1 MEFTALSLEALLDCL
16 TSSASHLTDP
26 RRKSNATKYTMRDAI
41 LGAFSMFFMQNESFL
56 EHQRQMTSLHGKS
69 NAQTIFGIFNIPTNQ
84 QIKNILDGIPAAALI
99 GVFDWVYQAMRDQ
112 GLLQS
117 FEYLGGLMVALD
129 GTQYHSSQKIK
140 CDCCSSRQHANGK
153 VTYFHSAIL
162 PVIVAPSQSQVISL
176 APELITPQDGH
187 EKQDCEVEAAKRW
200 VRKHASK
207 MKGHQITLLGDDI
220 YSRQP
225 MCEDIIAAEMNFV
238 FTCLPESHTHLYES
252 LEALDK
258 LGSIKELEIKQGSK
272 SRHETL
278 TYRYVNDVPING
290 SKRSFNI
297 NWCEVKVIRDSDKKV
312 LYNNAFATKHELDEE
327 SVVQV
332 VEAGRSRWKTENEN
346 HNILKTKGYHLEHNF
361 GHGQEHLAST
371 LLILNLIAFLFH
383 TVMHLVDEKYQEIRK
398 KRGTRKGFFQDITSL
413 TKYLLFDSWQALL
426 DFMLYGSTPPLHS
439 HSP

>member
-1 MEFTALSLEALLDCL
+1 MEFTPLSPKALLDHL
-16 TSSASHLTDP
+16 HSSISQLTDS

-69 NAQTIFGIFNIPTNQ
+69 NAQTMFGIFNIPTNQ
-84 QIKNILDGIPAAALI
+84 QIKNILDGIPATALI
-99 GVFDWVYQAMRDQ
+99 GVFDWVYRVMRDQ

-129 GTQYHSSQKIK
+129 GTQYYSSQKIK
-140 CDCCSSRQHANGK
+140 CKCCSSRQHANGK
-153 VTYFHSAIL
+153 VTYYHSAIL
-162 PVIVAPSQSQVISL
+162 PVIVAPGQSQVISL

-200 VRKHASK
+200 VEKHASK
-207 MKGHQITLLGDDI
+207 MKGHHITLLGDDI

-225 MCEDIIAAEMNFV
+225 MCESIAAAEMNFV
-238 FTCLPESHTHLYES
+238 FTCLPESHVYLYES
-252 LEALDK
+252 LEVLDK
-258 LGSIKELEIKQGSK
+258 LGSIKELEVKKGST
-272 SRHETL
+272 SRQETL
-278 TYRYVNDVPING
+278 TYRYVNDIPING
-290 SKRSFNI
+290 SKKSFNI
-297 NWCEVKVIRDSDKKV
+297 NWCEVKVTRDSDGKI

-327 SVVQV
+327 TVVQV

-371 LLILNLIAFLFH
+371 LLILNLMAFLFH
-383 TVMHLVDEKYQEIRK
+383 TILHLVDEKYQKARK

-413 TKYLLFDSWQALL
+413 TKYLLFESWQALL
-426 DFMLYGSTPPLHS
+426 DFMLYGSPPLLRS

>member
-1 MEFTALSLEALLDCL
+1 MEFTPLNLEALLDYL
-16 TSSASHLTDP
+16 NSSISQLTDP

-56 EHQRQMTSLHGKS
+56 EHQRQMASLHGKS
-69 NAQTIFGIFNIPTNQ
+69 NAQTMFGIFNIPTNQ
-84 QIKNILDGIPAAALI
+84 QIKNILDGIPATALI
-99 GVFDWVYQAMRDQ
+99 GVFDWVYQVMRDQ

-117 FEYLGGLMVALD
+117 FEYLGGLLVALD
-129 GTQYHSSQKIK
+129 GTQYYSSQKIK
-140 CDCCSSRQHANGK
+140 CECCSSRQHANGK
-153 VTYFHSAIL
+153 VTYYHSAIL
-162 PVIVAPSQSQVISL
+162 PVIVAPGQSQVISL

-200 VRKHASK
+200 IEKHASK

-225 MCEDIIAAEMNFV
+225 MCEGIIAAEMNFV
-238 FTCLPESHTHLYES
+238 FTCLPESHVHLYES
-252 LEALDK
+252 LETLDK
-258 LGSIKELEIKQGSK
+258 LGSIKELEVKQGSK
-272 SRHETL
+272 SRQETL
-278 TYRYVNDVPING
+278 TYRYVNDIPING
-290 SKRSFNI
+290 SKKSFSI
-297 NWCEVKVIRDSDKKV
+297 NWCEVKVTRDSDGKT
-312 LYNNAFATKHELDEE
+312 LYNNAFATKHELSEE
-327 SVVQV
+327 TVVQV

-371 LLILNLIAFLFH
+371 LLILNLMAFLFH
-383 TVMHLVDEKYQEIRK
+383 TILHLVDEKYQEARK

-413 TKYLLFDSWQALL
+413 TKYLLFESWQALL
-426 DFMLYGSTPPLHS
+426 DFMLYGSPPPLRS

>member
-1 MEFTALSLEALLDCL
+1 MKFTPLNLEALLDYL
-16 TSSASHLTDP
+16 NSSISQLTDP

-56 EHQRQMTSLHGKS
+56 EHQRQMASLHGKS
-69 NAQTIFGIFNIPTNQ
+69 NAQTMFGIFNIPTNQ
-84 QIKNILDGIPAAALI
+84 QIKNILDGIPATALI
-99 GVFDWVYQAMRDQ
+99 GVFDWVYQVMRDQ

-117 FEYLGGLMVALD
+117 FEYLGGLLVALD
-129 GTQYHSSQKIK
+129 GTQYYSSQKIK
-140 CDCCSSRQHANGK
+140 CECCSSRQHANGK
-153 VTYFHSAIL
+153 VTYYHSAIL
-162 PVIVAPSQSQVISL
+162 PVIVAPGQSQVISL

-200 VRKHASK
+200 IEKHASK

-225 MCEDIIAAEMNFV
+225 MCEGIIAAEMNFV
-238 FTCLPESHTHLYES
+238 FTCLPESHVHLYES
-252 LEALDK
+252 LETLDK
-258 LGSIKELEIKQGSK
+258 LGSIKELEVKQGSK
-272 SRHETL
+272 SRQETL
-278 TYRYVNDVPING
+278 TYRYVNDIPING
-290 SKRSFNI
+290 SKKSFSI
-297 NWCEVKVIRDSDKKV
+297 NWCEVKVTRDSDGKT
-312 LYNNAFATKHELDEE
+312 LYNNAFATKHELSEE
-327 SVVQV
+327 TVVQV

-371 LLILNLIAFLFH
+371 LLILNLMAFLFH
-383 TVMHLVDEKYQEIRK
+383 TILHLVDEKYQEARK

-413 TKYLLFDSWQALL
+413 TKYLLFESWQALL
-426 DFMLYGSTPPLHS
+426 DFMLYGSPPPLRS

>member
-1 MEFTALSLEALLDCL
+1 MEFAALSLKALINHL
-16 TSSASHLTDP
+16 TSSVSQLTDP

-69 NAQTIFGIFNIPTNQ
+69 NAQTIFGIFNIPSNQ

-99 GVFDWVYQAMRDQ
+99 GVFDWVYQVMRDQ

-129 GTQYHSSQKIK
+129 GTQYYSSQKIK

-162 PVIVAPSQSQVISL
+162 PVIVAPGQSQVISL

-187 EKQDCEVEAAKRW
+187 EKQDCEVAAAKRW
-200 VRKHASK
+200 VKKQASK
-207 MKGHQITLLGDDI
+207 MKGHHITLLGDDI

-258 LGSIKELEIKQGSK
+258 LGSIKELEVKQGSK
-272 SRHETL
+272 SRQETL
-278 TYRYVNDVPING
+278 TYRYVNDIPING
-290 SKRSFNI
+290 SKKSFNI

-327 SVVQV
+327 SVIQV

-383 TVMHLVDEKYQEIRK
+383 TVMHLVDEKYQEVRK

>member
-1 MEFTALSLEALLDCL
+1 
-16 TSSASHLTDP
+16 
-26 RRKSNATKYTMRDAI
+26 MRDAI

-69 NAQTIFGIFNIPTNQ
+69 NAQTMFGIFHIPTNQ
-84 QIKNILDGIPAAALI
+84 QIKNILDGIPATALI
-99 GVFDWVYQAMRDQ
+99 GVFDWVYQVMRDQ

-153 VTYFHSAIL
+153 VTYYHSAIL
-162 PVIVAPSQSQVISL
+162 PVIIAPGQSQVISL

-200 VRKHASK
+200 VEKHASK
-207 MKGHQITLLGDDI
+207 MKGHHITLLGDDI

-225 MCEDIIAAEMNFV
+225 MCEGIIAAEMNFV
-238 FTCLPESHTHLYES
+238 FTCLPESHAHLYES

-258 LGSIKELEIKQGSK
+258 LGSIKELEVKQGSK
-272 SRHETL
+272 SRQETL
-278 TYRYVNDVPING
+278 TYRYVNDIPING
-290 SKRSFNI
+290 SKKSYSI
-297 NWCEVKVIRDSDKKV
+297 NWCEVKVIRDSDGKI

-371 LLILNLIAFLFH
+371 LLILNLMAFLFH
-383 TVMHLVDEKYQEIRK
+383 TALHLVDEKYQEARK

-413 TKYLLFDSWQALL
+413 TKYLLFESWQALL
-426 DFMLYGSTPPLHS
+426 DFMLYGSPPPLRS

>member
-1 MEFTALSLEALLDCL
+1 MEFTPLSLEVLLDCL
-16 TSSASHLTDP
+16 TIHISQLADP

-56 EHQRQMTSLHGKS
+56 EHQRQMASLHGKS
-69 NAQTIFGIFNIPTNQ
+69 NAQTMFGIFNIPTNQ
-84 QIKNILDGIPAAALI
+84 QIKNILDGIPATALI

-129 GTQYHSSQKIK
+129 GTQYHSSQKVK

-153 VTYFHSAIL
+153 VTYSHSAIL
-162 PVIVAPSQSQVISL
+162 PVIVAPGQSQVISL

-200 VRKHASK
+200 VEQHASK
-207 MKGHQITLLGDDI
+207 MKGHHITLLGDDI

-225 MCEDIIAAEMNFV
+225 MCEAIIAAEMNFV
-238 FTCLPESHTHLYES
+238 FTCLPESHVHLYES

-258 LGSIKELEIKQGSK
+258 LGSIKELELKQGSK
-272 SRHETL
+272 SRQETL
-278 TYRYVNDVPING
+278 TYRYVNEIPING
-290 SKRSFNI
+290 SKKSFNI
-297 NWCEVKVIRDSDKKV
+297 NWCAVKVTRDSDGKI
-312 LYNNAFATKHELDEE
+312 LYDNAFATKHKLDEE
-327 SVVQV
+327 TVVQV

-371 LLILNLIAFLFH
+371 LLMLNLMAFLFH
-383 TVMHLVDEKYQEIRK
+383 TILHLVDEKYRETRK
-398 KRGTRKGFFQDITSL
+398 KRGTRKGYND
-413 TKYLLFDSWQALL
+413 
-426 DFMLYGSTPPLHS
+426 P
-439 HSP
+439 

>member
-26 RRKSNATKYTMRDAI
+26 CRKSNATKYTMRDAI

-225 MCEDIIAAEMNFV
+225 MC
-238 FTCLPESHTHLYES
+238 
-252 LEALDK
+252 
-258 LGSIKELEIKQGSK
+258 
-272 SRHETL
+272 
-278 TYRYVNDVPING
+278 
-290 SKRSFNI
+290 
-297 NWCEVKVIRDSDKKV
+297 
-312 LYNNAFATKHELDEE
+312 
-327 SVVQV
+327 
-332 VEAGRSRWKTENEN
+332 
-346 HNILKTKGYHLEHNF
+346 
-361 GHGQEHLAST
+361 
-371 LLILNLIAFLFH
+371 
-383 TVMHLVDEKYQEIRK
+383 
-398 KRGTRKGFFQDITSL
+398 
-413 TKYLLFDSWQALL
+413 
-426 DFMLYGSTPPLHS
+426 
-439 HSP
+439 